1 MNSSE
6 SIQALQKADSKMR
19 LNMQIFNQEE
29 CLCEKK
35 QGESQQRLVVHLLS
49 HVWLFSTP
57 WTAACQGSLF
67 ITTPR
72 ACLNSCPFC
81 QWCHP
86 PISSSAVPFSSSL
99 QSFPASGFFPM
110 SQFFASVGQSIE
122 PSAAASVLPMNVQG
136 WFPLGLTGV
145 ISLLSKGLLQV
156 FSSITV
162 WRHQLFGAQPF
173 HCPALTSVHYY

>member
-110 SQFFASVGQSIE
+110 SQFFASVGQSIRV
-122 PSAAASVLPMNVQG
+122 SALASVLPGLNIQD
-136 WFPLGLTGV
+136 WSPLWLTGL
-145 ISLLSKGLLQV
+145 ISLQSQWLSRF
-156 FSSITV
+156 FSNTTV
-162 WRHQLFGAQPF
+162 QKHQFFGAQLSLCSSS
-173 HCPALTSVHYY
+173 HRKEN